1 MSKQVAEKLRAL
13 FNMLEMTHDDEID
26 CTAVYDVMDE
36 VAELANSGKEIAEIM
51 PEIDDHLMRCKTCKE
66 ELTILQNII
75 REVA

>member
-13 FNMLEMTHDDEID
+13 FNMLEMTEEHEID

-51 PEIDDHLMRCKTCKE
+51 PEIDAHLMKCKACRE
-66 ELTILQNII
+66 EFEILQNII